1 MKPLSMKPS
10 LKILAAALALA
21 ASTALWANP
30 ADDAVVRL
38 QRAWAQIKYQT
49 PEAEQ
54 AAAFEKLVQEAQA
67 ATADYPQSAPL
78 WAWSGI
84 IRASYAGAR
93 GGLGALSVVKAA
105 RADLEHAIAIDPGAL
120 EGAALTS
127 LGSLYYQVPG
137 WPLSFGDSKKAEE
150 YLRKGLRFGAQD
162 VDANY
167 FYADFLYQQERYA
180 QALEY
185 LQKAL
190 AAPADPDRPV
200 ADAGRRAEIRALMA
214 KVKENLH

>member
-1 MKPLSMKPS
+1 MKPLRIKSSVK
-10 LKILAAALALA
+10 LFAAMLALA
-21 ASTALWANP
+21 VSTALWADP
-30 ADDAVVRL
+30 ADDAVVQL
-38 QRAWAQIKYQT
+38 QKAWAQIKYET
-49 PEAEQ
+49 PEAQQ
-54 AAAFEKLVQEAQA
+54 AAAFEKLVQQAQA
-67 ATADYPQSAPL
+67 ATTDYPQSAPL

-84 IRASYAGAR
+84 IRASYAGAK

-200 ADAGRRAEIRALMA
+200 ADAGRRAEIKALMA
-214 KVKENLH
+214 KVQERLR

>member
-1 MKPLSMKPS
+1 MKPLRIKSSVK
-10 LKILAAALALA
+10 LFAAMLALA
-21 ASTALWANP
+21 VSTALWADP
-30 ADDAVVRL
+30 ADDAVVQL
-38 QRAWAQIKYQT
+38 QRAWAQIKYET
-49 PEAEQ
+49 PEAQQ
-54 AAAFEKLVQEAQA
+54 AAGFEKLVQQAQA

-84 IRASYAGAR
+84 IRASYAGAK

-200 ADAGRRAEIRALMA
+200 ADAGRRAEIKALMA
-214 KVKENLH
+214 KVQERLR